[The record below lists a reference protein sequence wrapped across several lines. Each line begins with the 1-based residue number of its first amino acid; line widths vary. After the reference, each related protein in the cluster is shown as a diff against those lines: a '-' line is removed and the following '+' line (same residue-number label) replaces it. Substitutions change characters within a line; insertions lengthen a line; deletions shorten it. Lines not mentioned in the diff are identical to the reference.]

1 MSDEGPLPADR
12 DRRVFPGE
20 GSLLLAGDSKIFQAD
35 TGWGLSP
42 TVHNKVSL
50 SLPKLTKLMTNHV
63 SACRRRPVL
72 LPDGE
77 NPEGPEDP
85 SSVPKVLV
93 DGAVQ
98 VG

>member
-1 MSDEGPLPADR
+1 MIDECSQAKEASCWLVIPRSPKLI
-12 DRRVFPGE
+12 
-20 GSLLLAGDSKIFQAD
+20 LAGDYHQ
-35 TGWGLSP
+35 LSP
-42 TVHNKVSL
+42 TVHNKVSV
-50 SLPKLTKLMTNHV
+50 SPPKLTGLMTNHV